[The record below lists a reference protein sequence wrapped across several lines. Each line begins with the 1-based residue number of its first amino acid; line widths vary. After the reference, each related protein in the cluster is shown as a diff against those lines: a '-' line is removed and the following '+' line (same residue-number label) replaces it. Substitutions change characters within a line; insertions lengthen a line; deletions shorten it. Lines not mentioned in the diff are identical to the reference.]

1 MVFQKFGIVINPDT
15 LYDKFENEGLYS
27 KNPDGMIAEVQY
39 EIIDEQYK
47 LKYERPDINT
57 DYTFNS
63 KTIADL
69 VAKGTPVMLRT
80 KHPLIARYWVVIIGI
95 SDGEFIIMDP
105 LADEYSTLSVY
116 DNKAYEIIY
125 FTE

>member
-1 MVFQKFGIVINPDT
+1 
-15 LYDKFENEGLYS
+15 
-27 KNPDGMIAEVQY
+27 MIAEVKY

-63 KTIADL
+63 KTIAKL
-69 VAKGTPVMLRT
+69 VAEGTPVLLRT
-80 KHPLIARYWVVIIGI
+80 SHPLIARYWVVVIGI
-95 SDGEFIIMDP
+95 QDGEFVIMDP
-105 LADEYSTLSVY
+105 LADDYSTLSEY
-116 DNKAYEIIY
+116 GNKAFEIIY